1 MSEKHHCTHVAEPL
15 ALAAL
20 SDAAL
25 SSVATVA
32 ANANCCAAGESRLRL
47 PPLLLRCTTVGT
59 AAAVVLLS
67 SLSLA
72 AVVTACC
79 DADCSGALLSLLLLR
94 ADVGRE
100 ALLRGA
106 LM

>member
-1 MSEKHHCTHVAEPL
+1 MFKKHHCTYTAEPL

-25 SSVATVA
+25 SAVAAVA

-47 PPLLLRCTTVGT
+47 PPLLLRCTAAT
-59 AAAVVLLS
+59 AAAAVLLS

-72 AVVTACC
+72 AVATACC

-94 ADVGRE
+94 ADVGRD

>member
-1 MSEKHHCTHVAEPL
+1 MAEPL
-15 ALAAL
+15 ALAAP
-20 SDAAL
+20 SDATV
-25 SSVATVA
+25 SVVA
-32 ANANCCAAGESRLRL
+32 ASCCAAGKSRLRL
-47 PPLLLRCTTVGT
+47 PPLLLYCT
-59 AAAVVLLS
+59 AAAAAAAVAVVLLS

-72 AVVTACC
+72 AAVTARC

-100 ALLRGA
+100 TLLRGA